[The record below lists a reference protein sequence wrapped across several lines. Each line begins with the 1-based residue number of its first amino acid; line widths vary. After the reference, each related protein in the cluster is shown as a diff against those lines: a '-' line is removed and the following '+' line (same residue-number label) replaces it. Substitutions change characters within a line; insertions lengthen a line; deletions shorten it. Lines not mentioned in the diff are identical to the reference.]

1 MTAAMISVDDRLCLE
16 NILMWWL
23 LYHNNFALEYLTE
36 YNGVSNHRHLNSQ
49 QKNFFQDYLPIHAEM
64 TI

>member
-16 NILMWWL
+16 NILMWLL
-23 LYHNNFALEYLTE
+23 LYHNNFAYVYLTE

-49 QKNFFQDYLPIHAEM
+49 QKKKKIQE
-64 TI
+64 